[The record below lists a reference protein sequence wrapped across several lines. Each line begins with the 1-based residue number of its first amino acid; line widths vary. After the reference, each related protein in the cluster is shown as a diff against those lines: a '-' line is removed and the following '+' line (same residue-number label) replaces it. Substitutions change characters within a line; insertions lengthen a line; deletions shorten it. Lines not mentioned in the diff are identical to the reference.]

1 MEAPLYSY
9 KELKT
14 EEAVIP
20 WFFVALMLV
29 MKGRFSCISTTV
41 LGPTGPELPIRRK
54 RESHT
59 AN

>member
-54 RESHT
+54 R
-59 AN
+59 